1 MKIVVIGAS
10 GDVGRSVVDE
20 LAREGK
26 HDVIRVGRTRGDRQ
40 VDITRDDSVS
50 ALFEQIGP
58 VNAIVVAAGN
68 VILAP
73 IEKMTA
79 ADFHQGLQDKL
90 LSQVR
95 VALIGQHYLSDG
107 GSMTLTSGIAV
118 DDPIAQG
125 SHAAASNAGIEGFV
139 RAAACDFR
147 RGIRI
152 NAVSPTVLI
161 ESWTGLAR
169 SFPAMKVCRRKVWP
183 WPIDAAW
190 RACTAAASIGLGI
203 ETNRWRQINR
213 ACWLLLLPRVRP

>member
-1 MKIVVIGAS
+1 MKIVVIGAG
-10 GDVGRSVVDE
+10 GDVGRSVADE
-20 LAREGK
+20 LARGGK
-26 HDVIRVGRTRGDRQ
+26 HEVIRVGRTRGDHQ
-40 VDITRDDSVS
+40 VDITSDDSVS
-50 ALFEQIGP
+50 ALFEQIGT
-58 VNAIVVAAGN
+58 VDAIVVAAGN

-73 IEKMTA
+73 VQKMTA
-79 ADFHQGLQDKL
+79 ADFLRGLQDKL

-107 GSMTLTSGIAV
+107 GSITLTSGIAV

-161 ESWTGLAR
+161 ESMDRFGPFFPGYEGVPATSVAMAYRR
-169 SFPAMKVCRRKVWP
+169 SVEGVH
-183 WPIDAAW
+183 
-190 RACTAAASIGLGI
+190 SG
-203 ETNRWRQINR
+203 
-213 ACWLLLLPRVRP
+213 RVYRVGH

>member
-10 GDVGRSVVDE
+10 GDVGRSVADE
-20 LAREGK
+20 LARCGK
-26 HDVIRVGRTRGDRQ
+26 HEVIRVGRTQGDHL

-125 SHAAASNAGIEGFV
+125 AHAAASNAGIEGFV

-161 ESWTGLAR
+161 ESMDRFGPFFPGYEGVPAKSVAMAYRR
-169 SFPAMKVCRRKVWP
+169 SVEGVH
-183 WPIDAAW
+183 
-190 RACTAAASIGLGI
+190 SG
-203 ETNRWRQINR
+203 
-213 ACWLLLLPRVRP
+213 RVYRVGH

>member
-1 MKIVVIGAS
+1 MKIVVIGAT
-10 GDVGRSVVDE
+10 GDVGRSVADE
-20 LAREGK
+20 LARGGK
-26 HDVIRVGRTRGDRQ
+26 HEVIRVGRTRGDHQ
-40 VDITRDDSVS
+40 VDITSDDSVS
-50 ALFEQIGP
+50 ALFEQIGTID
-58 VNAIVVAAGN
+58 AIVVAAGN

-73 IEKMTA
+73 VQKMTA
-79 ADFHQGLQDKL
+79 ADFLRGLQDKL

-107 GSMTLTSGIAV
+107 GSITLTSGIAV

-161 ESWTGLAR
+161 ESMDRFGPFFPGYEGVPATSVAMAYRR
-169 SFPAMKVCRRKVWP
+169 SVEGVH
-183 WPIDAAW
+183 
-190 RACTAAASIGLGI
+190 SG
-203 ETNRWRQINR
+203 
-213 ACWLLLLPRVRP
+213 RVYRVGH

>member
-20 LAREGK
+20 LARDGK
-26 HDVIRVGRTRGDRQ
+26 HEVIRVGRTRGDHQ
-40 VDITRDDSVS
+40 VDIARDDSVS
-50 ALFEQIGP
+50 ALFKQIGS
-58 VNAIVVAAGN
+58 VDAIVVAAGN

-79 ADFHQGLQDKL
+79 ADFHRGLQDKL
-90 LSQVR
+90 LGQVR

-107 GSMTLTSGIAV
+107 GSITLTSGIAV

-152 NAVSPTVLI
+152 NAVSPTMLI
-161 ESWTGLAR
+161 ESMDRFGPFFPGYEGVPATRVAMAYRRSVEGVHTG
-169 SFPAMKVCRRKVWP
+169 
-183 WPIDAAW
+183 
-190 RACTAAASIGLGI
+190 
-203 ETNRWRQINR
+203 
-213 ACWLLLLPRVRP
+213 RVYRVGH

>member
-1 MKIVVIGAS
+1 MKIVVIGAT
-10 GDVGRSVVDE
+10 GDVGRSVADE
-20 LAREGK
+20 LARGGK
-26 HDVIRVGRTRGDRQ
+26 HEVIRVGRTRGDHQ
-40 VDITRDDSVS
+40 VDITSDDSVS
-50 ALFEQIGP
+50 ALFEQIGT
-58 VNAIVVAAGN
+58 VDAIVVAAGN

-73 IEKMTA
+73 VQKMTA
-79 ADFHQGLQDKL
+79 ADFLRGLQDKL

-107 GSMTLTSGIAV
+107 GSITLTSGIAV

-161 ESWTGLAR
+161 ESMDRFGPFFPGYEGVPATSVAMAYRR
-169 SFPAMKVCRRKVWP
+169 SVEGVH
-183 WPIDAAW
+183 
-190 RACTAAASIGLGI
+190 SG
-203 ETNRWRQINR
+203 
-213 ACWLLLLPRVRP
+213 RVYRVGH